1 MAVEFHTLTVAS
13 VEPIT
18 DSSVAV
24 RFDIPDE
31 LVETFTHEAG
41 QHVIVKATIDG
52 ESVRRSY
59 SICSPSGSTELTVGV
74 KHLDGGVFSTYANSV
89 LAAGDTVEVTA
100 PTGDFTIAT
109 RPEHESHYIAIVA
122 GSGITP
128 VLSMISSVLAFE
140 PESRFT
146 LIYGNRDGRSVMF
159 LDELDALKSRYPERF
174 VIFHI
179 LSRESQAIDLF
190 EGRIDEEK
198 LIRLFSTVVDAATAT
213 DWYLCGPS
221 GMVRAAQS
229 VLTAGG
235 VPEGNIHDELFFAG
249 DDASFVPAADDA
261 FGSEVKFTLNGR
273 TSTVIVDPAGAPIL
287 DHALAVRPDAPF
299 SCRSGACASC
309 RARVTVG
316 EVVMDRNWS
325 LNQEEV
331 DAGQVLTCQA
341 HPISEVVELTYDL
354 WAG

>member
-1 MAVEFHTLTVAS
+1 MAVEFHTLTVAR
-13 VEPIT
+13 VEPVT
-18 DSSVAV
+18 DNSVSV
-24 RFDIPDE
+24 TFDVPED
-31 LVETFTHEAG
+31 LVEAFAHDAG

-59 SICSPSGSTELTVGV
+59 SVCSEAGSGDLTVGI

-89 LAAGDTVEVTA
+89 LSVGDTVEVTP
-100 PTGDFTIAT
+100 PTGDFTIVT
-109 RPEHESHYIAIVA
+109 NPEHENHYVAIVA

-128 VLSMISSVLAFE
+128 VLSMVSSVLAAE
-140 PESRFT
+140 PLSRFT
-146 LIYGNRDGRSVMF
+146 LIYGNRDARSIMF
-159 LDELDALKSRYPERF
+159 LDELDALKNRYLERF
-174 VIFHI
+174 VMFHI
-179 LSRESQAIDLF
+179 LSRESHAIELF

-198 LIRLFSTVVDAATAT
+198 LIRLFSTVVDAGTAT

-221 GMVRAAQS
+221 GMVRAATA
-229 VLTAGG
+229 VLSAGG
-235 VPEGNIHDELFFAG
+235 VPERNIHDELFFAG
-249 DDASFVPAADDA
+249 DDTSFVAVSDDA
-261 FGSEVKFTLNGR
+261 FGAEVKFTLNGR

-287 DHALAVRPDAPF
+287 DHALAVRPDTPF

-309 RARVTVG
+309 RARVTIG

-331 DAGQVLTCQA
+331 DAGQILTCQS

>member
-1 MAVEFHTLTVAS
+1 MAAEFHTLTVER

-18 DSSVAV
+18 DNSVAV
-24 RFDIPDE
+24 TFDVPEE
-31 LVETFTHEAG
+31 LADTFAHEAG

-52 ESVRRSY
+52 ENVRRSY
-59 SICSPSGSTELTVGV
+59 SICSLAGSTDLTIGI
-74 KHLDGGVFSTYANSV
+74 KHLNGGVFSTYANTNLSV
-89 LAAGDTVEVTA
+89 GDTIEVTP

-109 RPEHESHYIAIVA
+109 SPGNENHYIAIVA

-128 VLSMISSVLAFE
+128 VLSMVSSVLATE
-140 PESRFT
+140 PASRFT
-146 LIYGNRDGRSVMF
+146 LIYGNRDGQSVMF
-159 LDELDALKSRYPERF
+159 LDELDSLKNRYPERF

-198 LIRLFSTVVDAATAT
+198 LIRLFSTVVDAGTAT

-229 VLTAGG
+229 VLKAGG

-249 DDASFVPAADDA
+249 DDTSFVAASDDA
-261 FGSEVKFTLNGR
+261 FGSEVQFTLNGR

-287 DHALAVRPDAPF
+287 DHALAARPDTPF

-331 DAGQVLTCQA
+331 DAGQILTCQS
-341 HPISEVVELTYDL
+341 HPVSEVVELTYDL